1 MKQRPLIVF
10 LTGGLGNQL
19 FQLVNALT
27 LDHDREVLLEWK
39 LGKPRCGEQGLPDIM
54 SFKLPKR
61 VKLFEGTR
69 YSYFASKT
77 VGFILRS
84 GIAPK
89 KWEKKSI
96 MMLTL
101 FSFCNL
107 VLTIHFRQPI
117 KVLRGSGIGY
127 SPATKSQS
135 HNFLIGYFQSYRFMS
150 DFQSYKDMQLLSLTH
165 ENPEIEKLREIAK
178 KENPIVVH
186 FRLGDYK
193 SEIAFGIPTTSYYNS
208 AIFKLTSKYPNSTIW
223 AFSDDEKEARSMF
236 PSGYMQKVRW
246 FTDKKLSS
254 AETLEIMRLGKS
266 YVIANS
272 TFSWWGAVLS
282 KTENPSVVCP
292 DNWFRFQAE
301 PLDLIPPSWTRVLA
315 WEKT

>member
-1 MKQRPLIVF
+1 MKQRPMIVF

-19 FQLVNALT
+19 FQLANALT

-39 LGKPRCGEQGLPDIM
+39 LGKPRCNEQGLPDIM
-54 SFKLPKR
+54 SFKLPDR
-61 VKLFEGTR
+61 AKLFERTR
-69 YSYFASKT
+69 YSCFASKT
-77 VGFILRS
+77 VGYILRS

-89 KWEKKSI
+89 KWEKKSMI
-96 MMLTL
+96 MRTL
-101 FSFCNL
+101 FFLGNL

-117 KVLRGSGIGY
+117 KVVRGSGIGY
-127 SPATKSQS
+127 SPATKSPS

-150 DFQSYKDMQLLSLTH
+150 DFQSYKDLQLLSLTY
-165 ENPEIEKLREIAK
+165 ENPEIDKFREIAK

-193 SEIAFGIPTTSYYNS
+193 SEIAFGIPTKSYYNA
-208 AIFKLTSKYPNSTIW
+208 AIFELTAKYPNSTIW
-223 AFSDDEKEARSMF
+223 VFSDDEKEARSMF

-246 FTDKKLSS
+246 FTDNKLSS

-266 YVIANS
+266 YVVANS

-282 KTENPSVVCP
+282 KTENPSVICP
-292 DNWFRFQAE
+292 DAWFRFQSE
-301 PLDLIPPSWTRVLA
+301 PLDLIPPSWMRVSA